1 MLTQSVEITV
11 GELLLNSC
19 QRLDFKHDLAAGLF
33 NILEL
38 FHIPINFEPFKSTPS
53 ELKSW
58 MTIVALISPPVL

>member
-11 GELLLNSC
+11 GELWLNSC

-58 MTIVALISPPVL
+58 MMVVALFSPPVL